1 VSSETGLPDYELE
14 DLRII
19 ASTPELK
26 AAFHPLRNQLLDLVL
41 ERAAT
46 VAELAEAV
54 DRPKSSV
61 AYHVDVLLDADLL
74 RVVRTRRVRAIEE
87 RFYGRTA
94 RIFYVGQIRPEQLS
108 AIPNILVDAAAESV
122 PAHQADDL
130 RAIVRH
136 ARISRDDAAE
146 FWDRVVELAHESR
159 ARGHSG
165 GETYRFVAGLYPT
178 DYPSLPEA
186 DSP

>member
-1 VSSETGLPDYELE
+1 MSSETQLPDYELE

-61 AYHVDVLLDADLL
+61 AYHVDVLLDAGLL
-74 RVVRTRRVRAIEE
+74 RVVRTRKVRAIAFCSSNS
-87 RFYGRTA
+87 RR
-94 RIFYVGQIRPEQLS
+94 R
-108 AIPNILVDAAAESV
+108 
-122 PAHQADDL
+122 
-130 RAIVRH
+130 RA
-136 ARISRDDAAE
+136 S
-146 FWDRVVELAHESR
+146 S
-159 ARGHSG
+159 SG
-165 GETYRFVAGLYPT
+165 GIRAKFR
-178 DYPSLPEA
+178 
-186 DSP
+186 